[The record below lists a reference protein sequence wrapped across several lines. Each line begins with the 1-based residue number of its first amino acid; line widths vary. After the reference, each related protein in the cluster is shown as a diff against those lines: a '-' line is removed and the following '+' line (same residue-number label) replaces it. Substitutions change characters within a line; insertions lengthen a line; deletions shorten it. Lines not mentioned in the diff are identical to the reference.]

1 MGGGDLLPEVITPT
15 GELTLAP
22 SPNDALGAVSDTRDL
37 RVMIPRCRRAIDGPR
52 ATSSASVAA
61 TLSDSEVLGLV
72 ADSTAN
78 VILLTGGS
86 QVFGYM
92 LVPTHYDP
100 FYKAPDQ
107 WATDKPLSPE
117 AQDVVIAQ
125 AAIDF
130 YSDRLRHNSFTAE
143 TIKDEGQE
151 WTWERSANLL
161 QLQLKLLA
169 EVRDRAL
176 EMLQRLNAPL
186 DSYISSVAERDK
198 LAAVYLEPWVKE
210 IGAPVPYAGLSG
222 AYTGGF
228 DFRFGT
234 LG

>member
-1 MGGGDLLPEVITPT
+1 MADVDLLPEVVTPA
-15 GELTLAP
+15 GELVLSP
-22 SPNDALGAVSDTRDL
+22 SPNDALGPVTDTRDL

-86 QVFGYM
+86 TVFGYE
-92 LVPTHYDP
+92 LQPTHYDP

-107 WATDKPLSPE
+107 WATNTPLSPI

-130 YSDRLRHNSFTAE
+130 YADKLRRNPYTSE
-143 TIKDEGQE
+143 KISDEGQE
-151 WTWERSANLL
+151 WAWERSANVMAA
-161 QLQLKLLA
+161 QLKLLA
-169 EVRDRAL
+169 EVRDKAL
-176 EMLQRLNAPL
+176 NMLERINAPL
-186 DSYISSVAERDK
+186 DRYISSVAERDK
-198 LAAVYLEPWVKE
+198 LAAVYLEPWVSE

-222 AYTGGF
+222 AYVGGF

-234 LG
+234 FG

>member
-1 MGGGDLLPEVITPT
+1 MGGDLLPEVITPA
-15 GELTLAP
+15 GELVESP
-22 SPNDALGAVSDTRDL
+22 SPNDGLGPVEDTRDL

-86 QVFGYM
+86 SVFGYQ

-107 WATDKPLSPE
+107 WATDRPLGPE

-130 YSDRLRHNSFTAE
+130 YADRLRRDAYTSE

-151 WTWERSANLL
+151 WTWQRSANLL
-161 QLQLKLLA
+161 QAQLKLLA

-176 EMLQRLNAPL
+176 EMLERINAPL
-186 DSYISSVAERDK
+186 DRYISTVAERDK
-198 LAAVYLEPWVKE
+198 IAAVYLEPWVAE
-210 IGAPVPYAGLSG
+210 VGAPVPYVGLTG

>member
-1 MGGGDLLPEVITPT
+1 MSADLLPEVVTPT
-15 GELTLAP
+15 GELVLSP
-22 SPNDALGAVSDTRDL
+22 SPNDALGAVVDTRDL

-61 TLSDSEVLGLV
+61 TLSDSEILGLI

-92 LVPTHYDP
+92 LEPSHYDP

-107 WATDKPLSPE
+107 WVTNAPLSPE

-130 YSDRLRHNSFTAE
+130 YADKLRRDPYTAE

-151 WTWERSANLL
+151 WSWERSANLL

-169 EVRDRAL
+169 DVRDKAL
-176 EMLQRLNAPL
+176 EMLQRIKAPL

-198 LAAVYLEPWVKE
+198 LAAVYLEPWVTE

-222 AYTGGF
+222 AYTGGY

-234 LG
+234 FG

>member
-1 MGGGDLLPEVITPT
+1 MSGDLLPDVITPA
-15 GELTLAP
+15 GELVADP
-22 SPNDALGAVSDTRDL
+22 SPNDELGPVSDLRDL

-52 ATSSASVAA
+52 ATSSASVSA
-61 TLSDSEVLGLV
+61 TLDDNEILGLI
-72 ADSTAN
+72 ADSTSN

-86 QVFGYM
+86 AVFGYK
-92 LVPTHYDP
+92 LVPTHYNA
-100 FYKAPDQ
+100 FYLAPDQ
-107 WATDKPLSPE
+107 WATDAPLSPE

-130 YSDRLRHNSFTAE
+130 YSDRLRREPYTAE

-151 WTWERSANLL
+151 WSWQRSANLL
-161 QLQLKLLA
+161 QAQLKLLA

-176 EMLQRLNAPL
+176 EMLSRLNAPL
-186 DSYISSVAERDK
+186 DRYISTVAERDK
-198 LAAVYLEPWVKE
+198 IAAVYIEPWVTE
-210 IGAPVPYAGLSG
+210 VGAPVPYVGLSG